1 MRSRA
6 KRARFPAA
14 LALALGLAAGC
25 GSVKTSSTPRTGTEQ
40 LLLTNA
46 WDTALAKV
54 DFRPLAGVPV
64 FLDTSNLKAVD
75 EGWAIAS
82 IRRAMLTQ
90 GVLLREKKE
99 QAQWIVE
106 ASIGAFGTDSYDLMV
121 GVPQVWVP
129 PTVTGVPTG
138 TVPEMPLMKKSNQ
151 QGVAKLM
158 LFAYDRGSGHLVWSS
173 GTMLATA
180 NAKDVF
186 VAGVGPIQSGT
197 IRGGT
202 DFIGVRIPLTSEA
215 SQADSGSRR
224 RRRRRAAD
232 PAATTTPPP
241 ALAPSNTDLE
251 SFAP

>member
-1 MRSRA
+1 M
-6 KRARFPAA
+6 RARPRQGGFAVL
-14 LALALGLAAGC
+14 LALSSGLVAGC

-46 WDTALAKV
+46 WDTALSKV

-64 FLDTSNLKAVD
+64 FLDTANVKVVD
-75 EGWAIAS
+75 EGWVISS
-82 IRRAMLTQ
+82 IRRAMLSQ

-99 QAQWIVE
+99 QAQWVVE
-106 ASIGAFGTDSYDLMV
+106 ASVGAFGTDSYDLMV
-121 GVPQVWVP
+121 GVPQVWIP

-138 TVPEMPLMKKSNQ
+138 SVPEMPLMKRSNQ

-158 LFAYDRGSGHLVWSS
+158 LFAYDRGSGNLVWNS
-173 GTMLATA
+173 GTLLATA

-215 SQADSGSRR
+215 SQTNPGPFRR
-224 RRRRRAAD
+224 RRSSD
-232 PAATTTPPP
+232 PTVTTTPS
-241 ALAPSNTDLE
+241 APLTPSATDLE